1 MQRIPRRRVRSHA
14 DFNSTP
20 LGHWAAVHKDDAI
33 LTPGGRHVQRRT
45 GLPASLAN
53 LYAALNGLGEVR

>member
-1 MQRIPRRRVRSHA
+1 MQKIQRHRVRRHD
-14 DFNSTP
+14 DFSATP
-20 LGHWAAVHKDDAI
+20 LGGYARRHDDAI
-33 LTPGGRHVQRRT
+33 VTPGGRHVQRRT

>member
-1 MQRIPRRRVRSHA
+1 MARILRNRARSH
-14 DFNSTP
+14 DNFFTTP
-20 LGHWAAVHKDDAI
+20 LGRYAVNRDDAI